1 MSNYG
6 NYKPTNE
13 NWFKDLEDKKG
24 LKPELVKSIQD
35 KKKAFTNNK
44 PVKK

>member
-1 MSNYG
+1 MN
-6 NYKPTNE
+6 KE
-13 NWFKDLEDKKG
+13 EFKRFEDKKG

>member
-1 MSNYG
+1 MN
-6 NYKPTNE
+6 NE
-13 NWFKDLEDKKG
+13 EFKKLEDKKG

-35 KKKAFTNNK
+35 KKKAFSNNK